1 MTIKKTLFEISIFSK
16 NGRKIHTEVFSFSPY
31 CGANIDEVRES
42 IYYPMVKSTAQNICD
57 KHNGYTWRFSYI
69 AKRYKNIA

>member
-16 NGRKIHTEVFSFSPY
+16 NGRKIHTEVFCFSPY
-31 CGANIDEVRES
+31 CGSNIDEVRES
-42 IYYPMVKSTAQNICD
+42 IYYPMVKSMAQNICD

-69 AKRYKNIA
+69 AKRYENKA

>member
-1 MTIKKTLFEISIFSK
+1 MTIKKTLFEIAIFSK

-31 CGANIDEVRES
+31 CGLNIDQVRES

-57 KHNGYTWRFSYI
+57 KYNGYTWRFIYI
-69 AKRYKNIA
+69 AKRYENIA